1 MIMRGTKITR
11 VARVQKLIG
20 GLETYASSKVLLLN
34 GVPVKGTVLM
44 QQLQAKLDLMQA
56 VEPAREAY
64 QRAVAAAEPVGP
76 SLDVTIAAVKAI
88 VGAMFGVGS
97 EAYVAM
103 GFAAPTRR
111 QPSLATKL
119 HAAVTRAA
127 TRAARATMGPQQKAA
142 IRALVPMQSL
152 SIAPSTPP
160 VISNAAA
167 STSPAQANAPA
178 SNAPASTGTSNG
190 TPTK

>member
-1 MIMRGTKITR
+1 MRASKITL

-20 GLETYASSKVLLLN
+20 GLDTYASSRVLLLN

-44 QQLQAKLDLMQA
+44 QQLQAKVDLMQA
-56 VEPAREAY
+56 VEPARETY
-64 QRAVAAAEPVGP
+64 QRAVAAAKPVEP
-76 SLDVTIAAVKAI
+76 SLAVTIAAVKAFI
-88 VGAMFGVGS
+88 GATFGVGS

-103 GFAAPTRR
+103 GFKAPTRR
-111 QPSLATKL
+111 APSLATKL

-127 TRAARATMGPQQKAA
+127 TRSARATMGRQQKTA

-160 VISNAAA
+160 VISTPAGSGSA
-167 STSPAQANAPA
+167 SP
-178 SNAPASTGTSNG
+178 APASTPASNGTGNG